1 MPVSLSHL
9 FVHVSDLERSRR
21 FYVDVV
27 GLELLIEHP
36 GYLRL
41 GGGGGFHMGLEE
53 RDASQVGAEGIEI
66 VIEVDDVHETYGRM
80 ADAGVDFLA
89 PPEAQAW
96 GATHAWFTDPDGYQA
111 SIYSPS

>member
-1 MPVSLSHL
+1 MPAGLSHL

-27 GLELLIEHP
+27 GLEVLMEYP
-36 GYLRL
+36 GYLRI

-53 RDASQVGAEGIEI
+53 RDASQIGAVGIEI
-66 VIEVDDVHETYGRM
+66 VIQVDDVYETHRRM
-80 ADAGVDFLA
+80 ADAGVEFLA
-89 PPEAQAW
+89 PPEAQPW
-96 GATHAWFTDPDGYQA
+96 GATHAWFTDPEGYRA